1 MSQDLTLLGVGT
13 SRTMRAHWMLLE
25 LGLDYESRPIQSRSG
40 ETLTDEFRRLN
51 PRHKIPVLQ
60 HKSFVLTESAAIVQ
74 YLSETFADPRE
85 LYVAQ
90 DAKSRAALNEWSYFI
105 MTELD
110 AGSLYVVRRHDGLAP
125 IYGEAPTAVDAA
137 KTYFLHNL
145 EAMTPRIARAPYLF
159 GERLSVA
166 DILLTTCLDWA
177 AASDI
182 ALSQELRDYRRR
194 LAQRPAYQAALKR
207 NFPQSPS

>member
-1 MSQDLTLLGVGT
+1 M
-13 SRTMRAHWMLLE
+13 
-25 LGLDYESRPIQSRSG
+25 
-40 ETLTDEFRRLN
+40 
-51 PRHKIPVLQ
+51 
-60 HKSFVLTESAAIVQ
+60 
-74 YLSETFADPRE
+74 
-85 LYVAQ
+85 AQ

-177 AASDI
+177 AASNI
-182 ALSQELRDYRRR
+182 ALSQELEITGGGLRSVRLIKRR
-194 LAQRPAYQAALKR
+194 
-207 NFPQSPS
+207 

>member
-1 MSQDLTLLGVGT
+1 MSHDLTLLGVGT

-85 LYVAQ
+85 LYVAR

-207 NFPQSPS
+207 NFPQSTS